1 MHTCV
6 QAMHQ
11 PLPFITQAPA
21 DLAGWIR
28 MFSAP
33 ELPVLA
39 STATALEAL
48 RPVEATVD
56 ANMLDEAI
64 AGDPLMT
71 VKVLAHVAQL
81 RKGRR
86 KSALVSDTETITET
100 LVMLGIPPFF
110 RTFGPQVAAE
120 HVLYDFPDAMA
131 GFTRALTRCRRA
143 GRFALAFAVHRM
155 DHDAHVIAEAA
166 LLGEFTALLLWLRA
180 PDLALELVRRQQ
192 ENPGLR
198 SVVAQQELL
207 HVELHQLAHALMV
220 AWGLPALVVQVTDEA
235 SEHITSGMRNVQLA
249 MRVARHSA
257 DGWTNAALPE
267 DYRELG
273 HLLNLSPDRVA
284 HLLQEIDK
292 H

>member
-1 MHTCV
+1 MH
-6 QAMHQ
+6 A

-21 DLAGWIR
+21 DLAGWMR

-39 STATALEAL
+39 STAAALETL
-48 RPVEATVD
+48 RPAEAAVD

-71 VKVLAHVAQL
+71 VKVLAHMAQL

-86 KSALVSDTETITET
+86 KSSLGGETETITET

-120 HVLYDFPDAMA
+120 HVLYDFPDALA

-143 GRFALAFAVHRM
+143 ERFALGFAVHRM
-155 DHDAHVIAEAA
+155 DHDAKVIAEAA
-166 LLGEFTALLLWLRA
+166 LLAEFTTLLLWLRA
-180 PDLALELVRRQQ
+180 PDLALELLRRQK

-198 SVVAQQELL
+198 STVAQQELL
-207 HVELHQLAHALMV
+207 HVELNQLAHALMV
-220 AWGLPALVVQVTDEA
+220 AWGLPALVVQITDEA
-235 SEHITSGMRNVQLA
+235 SEDITPAMRNVQLA

-257 DGWTNAALPE
+257 EGWSNAALPD
-267 DYRELG
+267 DYRDIG
-273 HLLNLSPDRVA
+273 HLLNLSLDHAERLV
-284 HLLQEIDK
+284 QSIDK
-292 H
+292 N

>member
-1 MHTCV
+1 
-6 QAMHQ
+6 MHQ

-21 DLAGWIR
+21 DLAGWMR
-28 MFSAP
+28 LFSAP

-39 STATALEAL
+39 STAQALEAL
-48 RPVEATVD
+48 RPSESAVD

-64 AGDPLMT
+64 TGDPLMT

-86 KSALVSDTETITET
+86 KSALVSDTETISET

-110 RTFGPQVAAE
+110 RAFGPQVAAE
-120 HVLYDFPDAMA
+120 HVLYDFPQAWA
-131 GFTRALTRCRRA
+131 GFTRALKRCRRA
-143 GRFALAFAVHRM
+143 ARFALGFAVRRM
-155 DHDAHVIAEAA
+155 DHDAKVIAEAA

-180 PDLALELVRRQQ
+180 PDLALELVQRQQ
-192 ENPGLR
+192 QNPGLR

-220 AWGLPALVVQVTDEA
+220 AWGLPALVVQITDES
-235 SEHITSGMRNVQLA
+235 SEHVTSGMRNVQLA

-257 DGWTNAALPE
+257 DGWANAALPD
-267 DYRELG
+267 DYREIG
-273 HLLNLSPDRVA
+273 HLLNLAPDNVA
-284 HLLQEIDK
+284 RLVQDLDK
-292 H
+292 G